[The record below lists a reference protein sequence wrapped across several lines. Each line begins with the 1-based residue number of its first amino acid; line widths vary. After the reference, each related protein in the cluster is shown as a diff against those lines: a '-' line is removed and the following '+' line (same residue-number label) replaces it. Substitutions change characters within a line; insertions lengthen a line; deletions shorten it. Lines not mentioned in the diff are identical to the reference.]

1 MPRPEWVAE
10 EAIAQQ
16 GVLQPGTRLLGKP
29 FSAAELTRQVREVL
43 DSPVPPVQPVPP
55 EALALAPGPAE
66 VPPAQAGP

>member
-1 MPRPEWVAE
+1 MSGYAE

-43 DSPVPPVQPVPP
+43 DGPIPPGPSHAAPD
-55 EALALAPGPAE
+55 LAPG
-66 VPPAQAGP
+66 QARA